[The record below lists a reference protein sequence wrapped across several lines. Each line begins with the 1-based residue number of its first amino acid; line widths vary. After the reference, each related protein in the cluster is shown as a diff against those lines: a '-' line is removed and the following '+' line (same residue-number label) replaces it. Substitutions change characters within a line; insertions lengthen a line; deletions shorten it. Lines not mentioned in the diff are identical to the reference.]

1 MEAVSQNQRSQ
12 QRRAMFCLRLQTAYR
27 ARLGRR
33 AMWRKRKLW
42 VHARETRASIVIQC
56 AIRVHLAWKKVK
68 RQRAMSQYL
77 KFVGVLGGKGKMT
90 YEEALTHAAIVVQG
104 CWRRKK
110 AYNQARRM
118 KGSRQYYQRM
128 KMRYGKD
135 KRLEME
141 DLEGM
146 AAAKM
151 QAMWKGKKA
160 RRLTNA
166 MAEKV
171 KAQKQ
176 EVAAI
181 KIQKIVR
188 GRQTRKR
195 VQTQKNERKM
205 RRCVSSALQPHP
217 PIPLLPLQRCAPHPA
232 PPLNPPTPTHECCR
246 LTERA
251 AGMLRRA

>member
-1 MEAVSQNQRSQ
+1 MEAISQNQRSQ

-42 VHARETRASIVIQC
+42 VHARETRAAIVIQC

-77 KFVGVLGGKGKMT
+77 QFVGVLGGKGKMT

-118 KGSRQYYQRM
+118 KGSRQYYERM
-128 KMRYGKD
+128 KKKYGRDRKI
-135 KRLEME
+135 EME

-160 RRLTNA
+160 RRLTSA
-166 MAEKV
+166 MAEKI

-176 EVAAI
+176 EIAAI

-195 VQTQKNERKM
+195 VLAQKNERKM
-205 RRCVSSALQPHP
+205 RRCASILCLAPPHCYTFPQSIRAPHP
-217 PIPLLPLQRCAPHPA
+217 PSNHSQTNRKRDLSQ
-232 PPLNPPTPTHECCR
+232 PTGCD
-246 LTERA
+246 
-251 AGMLRRA
+251 G

>member
-1 MEAVSQNQRSQ
+1 MEAISQNQRSQ

-42 VHARETRASIVIQC
+42 VHARETRAAIVIQC

-77 KFVGVLGGKGKMT
+77 QFVGVLGGKGKMT

-118 KGSRQYYQRM
+118 KGSRQYYERM
-128 KMRYGKD
+128 KKKYGRDRKI
-135 KRLEME
+135 EME

-160 RRLTNA
+160 RRLTSA
-166 MAEKV
+166 MAEKI

-176 EVAAI
+176 EIAAI

-195 VQTQKNERKM
+195 VLAQKNERKM
-205 RRCVSSALQPHP
+205 RRCASILCRASPHCYTFP
-217 PIPLLPLQRCAPHPA
+217 Q
-232 PPLNPPTPTHECCR
+232 
-246 LTERA
+246 
-251 AGMLRRA
+251 